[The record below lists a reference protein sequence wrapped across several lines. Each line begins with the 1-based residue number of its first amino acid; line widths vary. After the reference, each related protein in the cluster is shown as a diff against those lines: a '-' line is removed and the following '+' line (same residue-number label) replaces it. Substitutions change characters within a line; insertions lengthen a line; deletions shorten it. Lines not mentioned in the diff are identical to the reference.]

1 MLSRRG
7 MAAGWLAVA
16 AAAALVGCG
25 SDSAPTEV
33 TDTTETSETAETAPS
48 TEHGS
53 LANCLH
59 EHGIHEVSPVG
70 PPEGVDQEAW
80 DEAMRACST
89 LGPGP
94 AAP

>member
-1 MLSRRG
+1 VLSRRG

-16 AAAALVGCG
+16 AAVALVGCG

-33 TDTTETSETAETAPS
+33 TDTTETSDTAPA

-59 EHGIHEVSPVG
+59 EHGIHEVSPLG

-80 DEAMRACST
+80 DKAMAACST